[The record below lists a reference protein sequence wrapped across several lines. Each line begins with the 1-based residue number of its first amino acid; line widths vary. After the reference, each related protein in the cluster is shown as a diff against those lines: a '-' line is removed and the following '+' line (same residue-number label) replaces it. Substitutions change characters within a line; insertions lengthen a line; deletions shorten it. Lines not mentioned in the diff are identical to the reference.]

1 MCLFFASEL
10 GLGSKEGISP
20 VSVPSAITSTVQ
32 VKSRP
37 YLLMG
42 PRISDRLGKCMCYS
56 FSINNQRSSFSCCIK
71 GSPQWI
77 IYLHHTT
84 PAILLR
90 HNNLLHVLL
99 LSLILLPGSPI
110 FNILYPIYPR
120 SHLCLFSSHPRLAS
134 LTLPPNRST
143 QAVL

>member
-1 MCLFFASEL
+1 MCRFFASEL

-37 YLLMG
+37 YLLTG

-77 IYLHHTT
+77 IYLHLTLHLPSSSVTT
-84 PAILLR
+84 TSYMSFSF
-90 HNNLLHVLL
+90 L
-99 LSLILLPGSPI
+99 LSSCLAAPHLTSCIQYIHDPTSAHFQAIPDLP
-110 FNILYPIYPR
+110 L
-120 SHLCLFSSHPRLAS
+120 
-134 LTLPPNRST
+134 
-143 QAVL
+143 